1 MSKHGHWQIRIED
14 MLFRIGKI
22 ERYCE
27 GKTYEDFAADDMAI
41 DALERNFEI
50 IGEAS
55 KLVPGYIKRAHPE
68 VPWEALY
75 NMRNHIVHGY
85 DLPETRILWTTA
97 QNRLAE
103 LKLAFEKIL
112 RKGHKRH

>member
-1 MSKHGHWQIRIED
+1 MRIED
-14 MLFRIGKI
+14 MLFRIEKI

-27 GKTYEDFAADDMAI
+27 NKTYETFAADDMAV

-85 DLPETRILWTTA
+85 DLPETLILWTTA
-97 QNRLAE
+97 QKRLTE
-103 LKLAFEKIL
+103 LKHAFERIL
-112 RKGHKRH
+112 KRRHRRH